1 MKISPKPL
9 FRAVKSFIRRNDTKL
24 LKVAAYGLTIAG
36 TALAV
41 RAGMKAKE
49 EINEKEAELKVEN
62 QDPEAVLP
70 TKEKAVIIAKK
81 VLPAGAMIVGGAVVH
96 EVAFGIISKK
106 LAIASAI
113 GQFTAARPMF
123 TNSAN
128 EQQSMTNDTDEGGDV
143 IAGNGAQIVIPDK
156 FQSLANVEFD
166 VYEPLSGQTMHR
178 CSIMKMAMAE
188 YTINQ
193 WYKMEGNATL
203 DWILQFLGGHR
214 MTTPNKFMWQQ
225 DFLEHESGLISPI
238 QFMPIF
244 DSANNRVIL
253 KFSVEP
259 NDIMH
264 ERMLD
269 KFVS

>member
-9 FRAVKSFIRRNDTKL
+9 FRAVKSFVRRNDTKL

-128 EQQSMTNDTDEGGDV
+128 EQQSMANDTGEGGDV

-156 FQSLANVEFD
+156 FQSLNGVEFD
-166 VYEPLSGQTMHR
+166 VYEPLSGQTIHHVTIQKLAITEYMVNKYFQMQK
-178 CSIMKMAMAE
+178 SIS
-188 YTINQ
+188 
-193 WYKMEGNATL
+193 L
-203 DWILQFLGGHR
+203 DWIIQFLGGHR
-214 MTTPNKFMWQQ
+214 MTNPNRFMWQQ
-225 DFLEHESGLISPI
+225 DFLEHESGLTRWIE
-238 QFMPIF
+238 FMPIF